1 MDSETSKAELQAS
14 QDLPW
19 ARGLS
24 SLEVHKAAGGILS
37 PLDGQRS
44 IPTETLLV
52 VFRSPRS
59 ARSQQAD
66 IITAHTHS

>member
-1 MDSETSKAELQAS
+1 MDSETSKAELRAS

-52 VFRSPRS
+52 VFRSRS
-59 ARSQQAD
+59 AGSQQAD